1 MGFAA
6 LRGYPFNSSEDS
18 ILNSTST
25 PIRPLQ
31 YLDSLGAVRPVAAAA
46 EPAIVEERLPF
57 AVRVVRNEVDLAKAV
72 CIRHAAYARHMPDFA
87 EKLRHPE
94 SLDEEPGVV
103 VLLAESRLDGSALGT
118 LRIQSNAYKPL
129 TVEQS
134 VTLPR
139 WLRDRPL
146 IEGSRLG
153 VVAGTI
159 GRLVKAVLIKATLK
173 YCENEGID
181 WAVVAARAPIDRQYE
196 QLMFEDLFPEMGF
209 IPMRHGNNIP
219 HRVMGYEI
227 ETGHQ
232 RLVDANHPLLKFMSY
247 TRHPDIDVRVAPT
260 YEWGG
265 LFPAPILARATPPL
279 GRRPV

>member
-1 MGFAA
+1 M
-6 LRGYPFNSSEDS
+6 
-18 ILNSTST
+18 T
-25 PIRPLQ
+25 
-31 YLDSLGAVRPVAAAA
+31 
-46 EPAIVEERLPF
+46 EERLAF
-57 AVRVVRNEVDLAKAV
+57 SVRVVRNDQDLSKAV
-72 CIRHAAYARHMPDFA
+72 SIRHSAYARHMPDFA
-87 EKLRHPE
+87 AKLLHPE
-94 SLDEEPGVV
+94 SMDAEPGVV
-103 VLLAESRLDGSALGT
+103 VLLAESKLDGTALGT

-153 VVAGTI
+153 IVGGTI
-159 GRLVKAVLIKATLK
+159 GRLVKAVLIKATFK

-181 WAVVAARAPIDRQYE
+181 WAIVAARAPIDRQYE
-196 QLMFEDLFPEMGF
+196 QLMFEDLFPEQGY

-232 RLVDANHPLLKFMSY
+232 RLVDANHPLLNFMSY
-247 TRHPDIDVRVAPT
+247 THHSDIDVQVEPE

-265 LFPAPILARATPPL
+265 LFPAPVLARATPPL

>member
-1 MGFAA
+1 MLSPLSSA
-6 LRGYPFNSSEDS
+6 LRPNNYFHP
-18 ILNSTST
+18 T
-25 PIRPLQ
+25 PAR
-31 YLDSLGAVRPVAAAA
+31 RPVADDAS
-46 EPAIVEERLPF
+46 PIKEERLPF
-57 AVRVVRNEVDLAKAV
+57 SVRVVRNDGDLAKAV
-72 CIRHAAYARHMPDFA
+72 SIRHAAYARHMPDFA
-87 EKLRHPE
+87 EKLRYPE
-94 SLDEEPGVV
+94 PMDEEPGVF

-153 VVAGTI
+153 IVGGTI
-159 GRLVKAVLIKATLK
+159 GRLVKVVLIKATLQ

-181 WAVVAARAPIDRQYE
+181 WAIVAARSPIDRQYA
-196 QLMFEDLFPEMGF
+196 QLMFEDLFPKQGF

-219 HRVMGYEI
+219 HRVMGFEI

-232 RLVDANHPLLKFMSY
+232 RLVEAQHPMLNFMSY
-247 TRHPDIDVRVAPT
+247 TRHPDIDVRMETESQWGELFSAPVLT
-260 YEWGG
+260 
-265 LFPAPILARATPPL
+265 RAIPPL